1 MHVPNPKL
9 TLATDRNQLEQ
20 VIINMII
27 NAKDALQNTEE
38 KEITLSAFQDDQNTF
53 ITIEDTGSGI
63 PKEVQKRIF
72 IPFFTTKPTGSGI
85 GLSLSKQIVNLLGGS
100 IKVTTQK
107 QIGTKFYLVF

>member
-1 MHVPNPKL
+1 MHVSNPKL

-20 VIINMII
+20 VIIN
-27 NAKDALQNTEE
+27 AKDALQNAEE
-38 KEITLSAFQDDQNTF
+38 KEITLSAYQDDQNTF

-63 PKEVQKRIF
+63 PEEVQKRIF